1 MDRLLLH
8 GMVFFGR
15 HGNRPAERQLG
26 QRFSVDLELEVDT
39 ARAGQSDDLADTVN
53 YSHAYADV
61 KEVVEGEPANLLETV
76 AARIAERVLARPRVH
91 AALVRVRKRP
101 PAQDQFESFGVEIH
115 RKRSVP

>member
-1 MDRLLLH
+1 MAAMDRLLLH

-15 HGNRPAERQLG
+15 HGNLPAERELG

-39 ARAGQSDDLADTVN
+39 ARAGGSDDLADTVN

-76 AARIAERVLARPRVH
+76 AARIAERALARGGVQ
-91 AALVRVRKRP
+91 AAVVRVSKTP
-101 PAQDQFESFGVEIH
+101 PAEGQFDSFAVEI
-115 RKRSVP
+115 RRSR